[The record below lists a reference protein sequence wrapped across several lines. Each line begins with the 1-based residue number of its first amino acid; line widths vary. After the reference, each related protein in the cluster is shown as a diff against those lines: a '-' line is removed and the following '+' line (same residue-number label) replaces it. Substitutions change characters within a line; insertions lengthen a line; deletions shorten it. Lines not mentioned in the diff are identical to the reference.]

1 LIGLLTVGF
10 VFRRNR
16 LLIFALAFYFVNIF
30 FLLRFQPFLS
40 LVSDRMMYLPSV
52 GICIFLAVAVEKI
65 LIWARPKGWEA
76 SFSKVVLGLGIA
88 VMAAMTWRQCEVWE
102 SSETLWRHQLKYDS
116 GTATRLID
124 SKLTESYLEA
134 IDSSRADSFLR
145 RGW

>member
-1 LIGLLTVGF
+1 
-10 VFRRNR
+10 
-16 LLIFALAFYFVNIF
+16 
-30 FLLRFQPFLS
+30 
-40 LVSDRMMYLPSV
+40 
-52 GICIFLAVAVEKI
+52 
-65 LIWARPKGWEA
+65 
-76 SFSKVVLGLGIA
+76 
-88 VMAAMTWRQCEVWE
+88 VWE